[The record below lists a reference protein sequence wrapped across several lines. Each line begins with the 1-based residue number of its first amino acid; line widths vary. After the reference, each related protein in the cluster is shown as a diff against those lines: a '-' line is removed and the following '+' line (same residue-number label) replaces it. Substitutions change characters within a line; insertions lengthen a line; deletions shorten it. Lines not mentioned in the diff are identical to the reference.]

1 MHSGY
6 FHLIVNHF
14 PIIGTII
21 GSLLLLAGIIFNKDD
36 IKLSALGTLVFAAF
50 MAIPAIATGNPAKEA
65 VEAIEGISKHI
76 IHTHEDIARVGLWA
90 IIPLGIISAMAM
102 YSIAKKERNNKYL
115 VIAALLL
122 SIVTSGVMA
131 YVGYTGGK
139 IRHTQIYQHNIL
151 PQEDSEENQD

>member
-14 PIIGTII
+14 PIIGSII
-21 GSLLLLAGIIFNKDD
+21 GSLLLLAGIIFNKED
-36 IKLSALGTLVFAAF
+36 IKLSGLGTLVFAAF
-50 MAIPAIATGNPAKEA
+50 MAIPAILTGDPAKEA
-65 VEAIEGISKHI
+65 VEAVEGISKQL
-76 IHTHEDIARVGLWA
+76 IHAHEDIARVGLWA

-102 YSIAKKERNNKYL
+102 YSLVKKERINKYL
-115 VIAALLL
+115 IIAALLL
-122 SIVTSGVMA
+122 SIVTSGVMV

-139 IRHTQIYQHNIL
+139 IRHTQIYQNNIL